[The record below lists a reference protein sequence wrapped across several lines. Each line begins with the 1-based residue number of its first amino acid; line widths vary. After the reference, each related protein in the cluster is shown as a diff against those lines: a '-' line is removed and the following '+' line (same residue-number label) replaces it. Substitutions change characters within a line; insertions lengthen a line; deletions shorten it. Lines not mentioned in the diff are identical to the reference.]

1 MHIWR
6 SLVDDPRK
14 AVDEHFGA
22 IMGELLREMGGRL
35 WRNRQAACTG
45 MADLLQVWG
54 REVWRSHLHGWAAAQ
69 NGRQA
74 DRMYRHGGPAENVS
88 EVF

>member
-35 WRNRQAACTG
+35 WRNRQAACTA

-54 REVWRSHLHGWAAAQ
+54 REVGSPHLCGRAVARDGGAAVAQPPSRVHWHG
-69 NGRQA
+69 
-74 DRMYRHGGPAENVS
+74 
-88 EVF
+88 